1 MTFNPGMMG
10 LDPEQMQAA
19 REIGKHVRLEM
30 RKSVK
35 QGRLEIQYIAIN
47 PEDPKALDA
56 IANCVESFAMQM
68 AAMHDTFFGMKG
80 KITNID

>member
-1 MTFNPGMMG
+1 MTFDPEMMG
-10 LDPEQMQAA
+10 FNPEQLAAA

-30 RKSVK
+30 KKSAK
-35 QGRLEIQYIAIN
+35 QGRLEIQYVSVN
-47 PEDPKALDA
+47 PEDPRALAA

-68 AAMHDTFFGMKG
+68 ASMHDTIFGIKG

>member
-10 LDPEQMQAA
+10 LDPQQMQAA

-35 QGRLEIQYIAIN
+35 QGRLEIQYVAVN
-47 PEDPKALDA
+47 PEDTKALDA

-68 AAMHDTFFGMKG
+68 AAMHDTFFGIKG
-80 KITNID
+80 KITNMD

>member
-10 LDPEQMQAA
+10 LDPQQMQAA

-30 RKSVK
+30 KKSAK
-35 QGRLEIQYIAIN
+35 QGRLEIQYIPLD
-47 PEDPKALDA
+47 PEDPKAQAA

-68 AAMHDTFFGMKG
+68 ATLHDTFFGIKG
-80 KITNID
+80 KITDMD

>member
-1 MTFNPGMMG
+1 MTFNPEMMG
-10 LDPEQMQAA
+10 FTPEQMQAA

-30 RKSVK
+30 KKSVK

-47 PEDPKALDA
+47 PEDPKAQAA

-68 AAMHDTFFGMKG
+68 ANLHDTFFGIKG
-80 KITNID
+80 KITNMD